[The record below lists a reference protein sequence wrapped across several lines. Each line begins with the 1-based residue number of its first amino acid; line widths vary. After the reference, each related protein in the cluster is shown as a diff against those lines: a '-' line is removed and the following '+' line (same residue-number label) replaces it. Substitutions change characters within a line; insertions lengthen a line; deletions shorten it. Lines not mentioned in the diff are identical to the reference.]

1 MYTPISGGK
10 IADLTERPILLKQG
24 LSVGIAYVS
33 PVRKYIQ
40 SQSSSNSSSLRPGF
54 DLGMR
59 PPADF
64 QGDNRRLNMA
74 AVTTW

>member
-1 MYTPISGGK
+1 M
-10 IADLTERPILLKQG
+10 
-24 LSVGIAYVS
+24 
-33 PVRKYIQ
+33 VRRRALASAGTTI
-40 SQSSSNSSSLRPGF
+40 SSSLRPGF

-74 AVTTW
+74 AVTTWRAFEILSRAVGFLEN